1 MKGAT
6 RSIRARLTL
15 FALAGT
21 LVALALAALGLAAL
35 FDRHVERRVGQEL
48 DSHIAQI
55 AGQLRIRA
63 DGALTLARE
72 PSNPRFQ
79 RPLSGL
85 YWQVRDEVEGALL
98 RSRSLWDADLATP
111 EGSIPAGETVIDR
124 IKTPDG
130 HEALLHEKAVVL
142 VEGGTERPARIAVA
156 LDRTELK
163 ALRAGFAQDLV
174 PGLAL
179 LAALILIATWWQ
191 IGAGLRPLSTIQ
203 SGIEAVRSGRASR
216 LDTDMPR
223 EISPLITEVNSLLA
237 AQEEAMT
244 RARDRAAD
252 LAHGLRTPLTALS
265 GDAARLRARG
275 EDALAHDIETLAAQ
289 MRRTIE
295 RELTRARLRHQG
307 PVKPVPLRALADGII
322 RTLKRTPNGE
332 AIEFEN
338 DIAADATLPLQS
350 DDLAEILGNL
360 LENASRFA
368 HGKVR
373 IASERTAD
381 GVTVT
386 VEDDG
391 DGVDPDAMG
400 QLAVR
405 GRRSDQAGSAGLGL
419 AIVDDILSA
428 YGGRLGFAR
437 SDLGGLGVRLRV
449 PLRET

>member
-1 MKGAT
+1 MKAETG
-6 RSIRARLTL
+6 SIRARLLL

-21 LVALALAALGLAAL
+21 LAALALAALGLAAL

-55 AGQLRIRA
+55 AGQLRIGA

-72 PSNPRFQ
+72 PSDPRFQ

-85 YWQVRDEVEGALL
+85 YWQVRDEAKNALL
-98 RSRSLWDADLATP
+98 RSRSLWDADLSLS
-111 EGSIPAGETVIDR
+111 EDRIPAGETR
-124 IKTPDG
+124 IGRIATPDG
-130 HEALLHEKAVVL
+130 HDALLHEKSVVL
-142 VEGGTERPARIAVA
+142 VEGGIERPARIAVA

-179 LAALILIATWWQ
+179 LAGLILIATWLQ
-191 IGAGLRPLSTIQ
+191 ISAGLRPLSTIQ

-216 LDTDMPR
+216 LAVDMPR
-223 EISPLITEVNSLLA
+223 EISPLITEVNTLLA
-237 AQEEAMT
+237 AQEEAMV

-265 GDAARLRARG
+265 GDAARLRAKG

-307 PVKPVPLRALADGII
+307 PAKPVPLRALADGII
-322 RTLKRTPNGE
+322 RTLQRTPNGE
-332 AIEFEN
+332 RLAFEN
-338 DIAADATLPLQS
+338 EIATDAALPLHA

-360 LENASRFA
+360 LENAGRFA
-368 HGKVR
+368 HGTVR
-373 IASERTAD
+373 ISSGWTAD
-381 GVTVT
+381 AVTIT

-391 DGVDPDAMG
+391 DGVDPDAME

-405 GRRSDQAGSAGLGL
+405 GRRSDLAGGAGLGL

-428 YGGRLGFAR
+428 YGGTLGFAR

>member
-6 RSIRARLTL
+6 RSIRARLVL

-21 LVALALAALGLAAL
+21 LVALALAALGLVAL

-55 AGQLRIRA
+55 AGQLRIGA
-63 DGALTLARE
+63 DDALTLARE
-72 PSNPRFQ
+72 PSDPRFQ

-85 YWQVRDEVEGALL
+85 YWQVRDDARGALL
-98 RSRSLWDADLATP
+98 RSRSLWDADLAMP
-111 EGSIPAGETVIDR
+111 EGSLTAGETR
-124 IKTPDG
+124 IGRIAAPDG
-130 HEALLHEKAVVL
+130 HDALLHEKAVVL
-142 VEGGTERPARIAVA
+142 VEGGIERPARIAVA

-163 ALRAGFAQDLV
+163 TLRAGFAQDLV

-191 IGAGLRPLSTIQ
+191 IGAGLRPLSAIQ
-203 SGIEAVRSGRASR
+203 SGIEAVRSGRARR

-237 AQEEAMT
+237 AQEEAMA

-275 EDALAHDIETLAAQ
+275 EHALAHDIETLAAQ

-307 PVKPVPLRALADGII
+307 PAKPVPLRALADGII

-332 AIEFEN
+332 AIDFEN
-338 DIAADATLPLQS
+338 GIPADVSLPLPA
-350 DDLAEILGNL
+350 DDLAEMLGNL

-373 IASERTAD
+373 IASERAAD
-381 GVTVT
+381 GVTIT

-391 DGVDPDAMG
+391 DGVDPDAME

-428 YGGRLGFAR
+428 YGGTLGFMR
-437 SDLGGLGVRLRV
+437 SGLGGLGLHLRV